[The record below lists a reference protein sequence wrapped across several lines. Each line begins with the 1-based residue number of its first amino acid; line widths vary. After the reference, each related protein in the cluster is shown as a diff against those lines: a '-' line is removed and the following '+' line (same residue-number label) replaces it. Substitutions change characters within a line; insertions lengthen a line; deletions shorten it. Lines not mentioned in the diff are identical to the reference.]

1 MTQKDEA
8 LHAQLERALAKLDEA
23 LAMQKT
29 ELVRD
34 VSVKRFELCFDIAW
48 KLVKEHLGRQGV
60 SCASPR
66 ECLRL
71 AFLNNV
77 IERDDMWF
85 VMLKNRNLAVHTYN
99 EEIAEAVFVILPNA
113 AQRFHFLLDHLPKE

>member
-1 MTQKDEA
+1 MTKDEA
-8 LHAQLERALAKLDEA
+8 LHTQLERALAKLDEA
-23 LAMQKT
+23 LVMQKT

-34 VSVKRFELCFDIAW
+34 VSVKRFELCFDLAW
-48 KLVKEHLGRQGV
+48 KLVKGQLGRRGV

-71 AFLNNV
+71 AFLNN
-77 IERDDMWF
+77 IMKRDDMWF

-99 EEIAEAVFVILPNA
+99 EEIAEAVYAILPNA